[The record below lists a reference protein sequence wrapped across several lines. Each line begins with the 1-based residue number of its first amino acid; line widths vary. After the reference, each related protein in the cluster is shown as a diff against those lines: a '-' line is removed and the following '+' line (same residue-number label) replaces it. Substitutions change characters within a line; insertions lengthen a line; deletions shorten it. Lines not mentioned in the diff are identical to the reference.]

1 MFDVKVN
8 PDEDEKPRLPGGS
21 LLPFSPLQNQA
32 RKAGDLEALV
42 HLNWLWNDARG
53 DPIKLFKELEEAGSS
68 CDEEA
73 TNGLLETGSKK
84 LNGIERLAFEY
95 ASIFLVQHFRKNTFI
110 FGTNLRDMKT
120 GPLCGANA
128 RQKIGLEI
136 SGLK

>member
-1 MFDVKVN
+1 MFDVNVN